1 MTFGKATP
9 KGEGMRVEE
18 YGPPLT
24 DKELLKQAQEY
35 IKSLRKNVENLEG
48 DAMRYRRLRQLEVVI
63 MAEDGAKYLKKGEL
77 DNYLDELPM
86 HNKPVTRFEIIKE
99 ITPALNKLFG
109 EEYDKYEAERLE
121 ELEKIASEGAF
132 NDKT

>member
-1 MTFGKATP
+1 MTFGKAVA
-9 KGEGMRVEE
+9 KGEGARVEE

-77 DNYLDELPM
+77 DVYIDELPAR
-86 HNKPVTRFEIIKE
+86 NTLTRFEILKE
-99 ITPALNKLFG
+99 MTPALNKLFG
-109 EEYDKYEAERLE
+109 DEYDKYEAERMEAL
-121 ELEKIASEGAF
+121 
-132 NDKT
+132 NDKA

>member
-24 DKELLKQAQEY
+24 DKELLRQAQEY
-35 IKSLRKNVENLEG
+35 IKSLRKTVDNLEG

-63 MAEDGAKYLKKGEL
+63 MAEDGAKYLQNGDL
-77 DNYLDELPM
+77 DAYID
-86 HNKPVTRFEIIKE
+86 VFQQRD
-99 ITPALNKLFG
+99 PAWG
-109 EEYDKYEAERLE
+109 
-121 ELEKIASEGAF
+121 G
-132 NDKT
+132 

>member
-24 DKELLKQAQEY
+24 DKQLLEQAQQY
-35 IKSLRKNVENLEG
+35 IKSLRKNIDNLEG

-63 MAEDGAKYLKKGEL
+63 MAEDGAKYLKGYDL
-77 DNYLDELPM
+77 DEYIDELPM

-109 EEYDKYEAERLE
+109 EEYDKYESERLE

-132 NDKT
+132 NDKA